1 MPALTLT
8 VIVMVVVCLVWTLPA
23 VAADEADTEASP
35 PSLDF
40 TMKSITGETVSL
52 AQRYRGQVVLMVN
65 VASRCGHTKQYAD
78 LQALHEKYAEQGLAI
93 LGFPC
98 NQFGGQEPGSEEEIA
113 AFCKKNYGV
122 TFDLFEKIEVKGDD
136 AAPLYAYLTSE
147 RTGLA
152 DTGPVKWNFEKFLI
166 GRDGAVIAR
175 YRSKVKPGSDEV
187 VAAIEQALAADAK
200 E

>member
-1 MPALTLT
+1 MPALMLTL
-8 VIVMVVVCLVWTLPA
+8 VVVLVMTLALSLPV
-23 VAADEADTEASP
+23 VAAEEGDAQDAP
-35 PSLDF
+35 PASLDF
-40 TMKSITGETVSL
+40 TMKSITGKDVSL
-52 AQRYRGQVVLMVN
+52 SGQYAGKVVLMVN
-65 VASRCGHTKQYAD
+65 VASKCGHTKQYAD
-78 LQALHEKYAEQGLAI
+78 LQALHEKYADEGLAI

-113 AFCKKNYGV
+113 TFCKKNYGV

-136 AAPLYAYLTSE
+136 AAPLFAYLTSD

-175 YRSKVKPGSDEV
+175 YRSKIKPGSDDV
-187 VAAIEQALAADAK
+187 VAAIEQALAAAK